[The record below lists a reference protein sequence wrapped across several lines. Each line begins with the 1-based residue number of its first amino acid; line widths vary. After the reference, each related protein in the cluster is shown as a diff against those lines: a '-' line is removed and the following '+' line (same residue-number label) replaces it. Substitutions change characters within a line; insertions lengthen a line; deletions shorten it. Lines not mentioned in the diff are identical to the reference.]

1 MTNSEELQTAAVE
14 LRVAEGT
21 GRRREWSG
29 AEPNSIEALQ
39 VIYKVAERCNINCS
53 YCYYFN
59 MGEKTPMGRPAHASL
74 KVTDALARWIAQ
86 GCRELRIPRVRLCFH
101 GGEPMLVGSDVFDKT
116 CRRLREVIEPV
127 ATLDLSIQT
136 NGMFVDERW
145 IDRFIEHRVGI
156 GVSIDGAR
164 ADNDRLRLDR
174 RGRST
179 FQKTE
184 QAIRRL
190 IEAYDR
196 GASLPSTISVLHHE
210 NDYRAI
216 YRYLRGLGVLELSFL
231 LPDRDANDTA
241 FLSSGAGAAYGAC
254 LADIFREWLVEDNP
268 HVSVK
273 FIDQML
279 VHFRQGVAPGSMFKR
294 PRKSNQIVIAHS
306 DGAVAVDDTYIPA
319 LAWYQRTPVYSVTE
333 HTLREFLADPIFSDI
348 ERISASLPTA
358 CSDCRWREI
367 CRGGDI
373 ENRFSHADGFDH
385 PSVYCDAYKVMY
397 QTVCDELTANGYP
410 PELIADKF
418 VAA

>member
-1 MTNSEELQTAAVE
+1 MTNSEELQTAALG
-14 LRVAEGT
+14 LRVAGSA
-21 GRRREWSG
+21 GRRRAWSA
-29 AEPNSIEALQ
+29 AEPDSIEALQ
-39 VIYKVAERCNINCS
+39 VVYKIAERCNINCS

-74 KVTDALARWIAQ
+74 KVTDALARWIGQ
-86 GCRELRIPRVRLCFH
+86 GCRELRIPRVRLSFH
-101 GGEPMLVGSDVFDKT
+101 GGEPMLIGADLFDKT

-145 IDRFIEHRVGI
+145 IDRFIEHHVGI
-156 GVSIDGAR
+156 GVSIDGGK
-164 ADNDRLRLDR
+164 ADNDRFRLDR

-190 IEAYDR
+190 VEAHDR

-231 LPDRDANDTA
+231 LPDRDANDAA
-241 FLSSGAGAAYGAC
+241 FISSGLGAAYGAC
-254 LADIFREWLVEDNP
+254 LADIFREWLAEDNS
-268 HVSVK
+268 HVSIK
-273 FIDQML
+273 FIDETL
-279 VHFRQGVAPGSMFKR
+279 AHFRRGVAPGSMFRR
-294 PRKSNQIVIAHS
+294 PRKSNQIVIARS
-306 DGAVAVDDTYIPA
+306 DGTIAVDDTYIPA

-348 ERISASLPTA
+348 EQISASLPTG
-358 CSDCRWREI
+358 CRDCRWREV

-373 ENRFSHADGFDH
+373 ENRFSLSDGFDH
-385 PSVYCDAYKVMY
+385 PSVYCEAYKVMY
-397 QTVCDELTANGYP
+397 QAVCDELTANGYP
-410 PELIADKF
+410 LELIADKF

>member
-1 MTNSEELQTAAVE
+1 MTNSEELQTAAVGG
-14 LRVAEGT
+14 AS
-21 GRRREWSG
+21 RRREWSG
-29 AEPNSIEALQ
+29 AEPESIEALQ

-86 GCRELRIPRVRLCFH
+86 GCRELRIPRVRLSFH
-101 GGEPMLVGSDVFDKT
+101 GGEPMLIGADLFDKT

-127 ATLDLSIQT
+127 AALDLSIQT

-145 IDRFIEHRVGI
+145 IARFIEHHVGI
-156 GVSIDGAR
+156 GVSIDGAQ
-164 ADNDRLRLDR
+164 ADNDRFRLDR

-190 IEAYDR
+190 VEAHDR
-196 GASLPSTISVLHHE
+196 GVSLPSTISVLHHE

-216 YRYLRGLGVLELSFL
+216 YRHLRGLGVLELSFL
-231 LPDRDANDTA
+231 LPDRDADDAA
-241 FLSSGAGAAYGAC
+241 FVSSGDGAAYGAC
-254 LADIFREWLVEDNP
+254 LADIFREWLAEDNP

-273 FIDQML
+273 FIDQAL
-279 VHFRQGVAPGSMFKR
+279 AHFRRGVTPGSLFER

-319 LAWYQRTPVYSVTE
+319 LAWYRAHAGLLGDE
-333 HTLREFLADPIFSDI
+333 RTLREFLADPIFSDI
-348 ERISASLPTA
+348 ERISASLPTG
-358 CSDCRWREI
+358 CGDCRWREI

-373 ENRFSHADGFDH
+373 ENRFSRADGFDH

-397 QTVCDELTANGYP
+397 RAVCDELTANGYP